1 MTQNVDRETVVSRL
15 LGTDD
20 ILILCHK
27 NPDGDTIGSGAALC
41 KALQHLGKTAA
52 VLCSDPIPAMYDY
65 MQITVYDGSFT
76 PAFVVAVDV
85 AGIQLFG
92 DHNNIQDY
100 AEHVDLCIDHH
111 GSNSGYAY
119 ETLVDDH
126 AAAAAELLTG
136 LIPQMGVELTPDIA
150 ACLYTG
156 VATDTGCFRFTNTTA
171 NTHLAAAKLIE
182 AGADVEKLNELL
194 FECRSHARVQA
205 EKMALESLEFYYDDR
220 CALICLTWDQIQAA
234 GVQRGHHGG
243 VVLTDLVGHLVQL
256 GLLAVV
262 IGVLL
267 QHHVLLHAAGDI
279 LEGAGADGL
288 GCLIGVVL
296 GHDVD
301 VGHIAD
307 EVAVGG
313 GQGKADLIALSL
325 GVHDSRK
332 RLCHSGVHCV
342 SGAGFKGIEHVVHGA
357 LSTIVEHHTVTK
369 GEGVGQLVVR
379 NGMLG
384 SDSID
389 EVTVRVGLHK
399 ALKDVKHDLSSSCG
413 RHLIRVKTIIQVLG
427 NTHVDL
433 VCMVLLT
440 INRVL
445 PGRSARFVAGFG
457 SLIRCP
463 SARAE

>member
-119 ETLVDDH
+119 ETP
-126 AAAAAELLTG
+126 E
-136 LIPQMGVELTPDIA
+136 IA

-182 AGADVEKLNELL
+182 AGADVEKLNERL
-194 FECRSHARVQA
+194 FECRSHARIQA
-205 EKMALESLEFYYDDR
+205 EKMALESLEFYYEDR

-234 GVQRGHHGG
+234 GVAGAELEDLTSIPRSIEGVEVGLTLRQQKDGSYKISVRTGHDTNACNIARRLGG
-243 VVLTDLVGHLVQL
+243 GGHPR
-256 GLLAVV
+256 
-262 IGVLL
+262 
-267 QHHVLLHAAGDI
+267 AAGCEISGNLDNAKHAI
-279 LEGAGADGL
+279 LE
-288 GCLIGVVL
+288 
-296 GHDVD
+296 
-301 VGHIAD
+301 
-307 EVAVGG
+307 EV
-313 GQGKADLIALSL
+313 KKELD
-325 GVHDSRK
+325 
-332 RLCHSGVHCV
+332 
-342 SGAGFKGIEHVVHGA
+342 
-357 LSTIVEHHTVTK
+357 
-369 GEGVGQLVVR
+369 
-379 NGMLG
+379 
-384 SDSID
+384 
-389 EVTVRVGLHK
+389 
-399 ALKDVKHDLSSSCG
+399 
-413 RHLIRVKTIIQVLG
+413 
-427 NTHVDL
+427 
-433 VCMVLLT
+433 
-440 INRVL
+440 
-445 PGRSARFVAGFG
+445 
-457 SLIRCP
+457 
-463 SARAE
+463 RAEAEKNSLEQ